1 VKCVVIFSTDR
12 VNMIECYILHTDI
25 IYVLC
30 VPLILADYVQM
41 HHKLDIQLIVP
52 VYKTEERGVYNL
64 EQADL

>member
-1 VKCVVIFSTDR
+1 
-12 VNMIECYILHTDI
+12 MIECYILHTDI